1 MNNANQ
7 QAHQRS
13 VERARHAQQE
23 VFRRQHEAHIHR
35 AARTRTNRDSDFV
48 NNAGRGGV
56 IRVII
61 GLVLLVAIATGV
73 VLLISSGQ
81 LDRWFAPPPP
91 VQHSWFVPPTH

>member
-23 VFRRQHEAHIHR
+23 VFRRQHEAQTHMASR
-35 AARTRTNRDSDFV
+35 ARTNQDSAFANNR
-48 NNAGRGGV
+48 GRGGV
-56 IRVII
+56 VRVI

-73 VLLISSGQ
+73 VLLIRSGQ
-81 LDRWFAPPPP
+81 LSAWLDLKDF
-91 VQHSWFVPPTH
+91 